1 MLQEPSLVSVISSSA
16 EETIALGEK
25 LAAVLPAGSI
35 VALNGGLGA
44 GKTTLVK
51 GIARALG
58 IEAEIT
64 SPTYTIISEYEGK
77 IPLYHID
84 AYRLAGDEDFF
95 SIGGTELLSRGDGLA
110 LIEWSE
116 RISQSLPSGSINVE
130 IEILEGDK
138 RRIFI
143 SGVEFEALP
152 QSSRGRREE
161 TDSIGGLSR

>member
-1 MLQEPSLVSVISSSA
+1 
-16 EETIALGEK
+16 
-25 LAAVLPAGSI
+25 
-35 VALNGGLGA
+35 
-44 GKTTLVK
+44 
-51 GIARALG
+51 
-58 IEAEIT
+58 AEIT

-116 RISQSLPSGSINVE
+116 RISQSLPSGTINVE

-143 SGVEFEALP
+143 SGGEFETLP
-152 QSSRGRREE
+152 QSSRERRGEA
-161 TDSIGGLSR
+161 DLSEGVSW

>member
-1 MLQEPSLVSVISSSA
+1 MLQEPSLVSITSSSA

-25 LAAVLPAGSI
+25 LAAALPAGSI

-95 SIGGTELLSRGDGLA
+95 SIGGTEVLSRGDGLA

-116 RISQSLPSGSINVE
+116 KISRSLPSGSINVE

-143 SGVEFEALP
+143 SGGEFEALP
-152 QSSRGRREE
+152 QSFPGRREE
-161 TDSIGGLSR
+161 ADLIEGLSW